1 VIIGSRRP
9 TRVSQRLPRQAAGC
23 ERRLIRFEHLLTAS
37 AWKST
42 LVGIDTVL
50 NCVGILRSRPGES
63 YDCVHHQA
71 VAALADAC
79 IECGIRRLVH
89 VSALG
94 LHPHAASGFLRSKW
108 HGEQALRQRSLD
120 VVIARPSLLDG
131 ADGFG
136 ARWLRRVSAWPVHFV
151 PSSATGTIAPLDVDD
166 LAEALC
172 GLCELEASI
181 GVREF
186 ELGGAD
192 RRSLGAH
199 LASLRPRHRPPAR
212 VVLIPNW
219 VARSVSHVCDL
230 FHLTPFSFGHLE
242 LLAGNNVPAKNAL
255 PTLIRRAPRWIGD
268 KRTAADFE
276 PKAVATT

>member
-1 VIIGSRRP
+1 MRVLALGGAGFIGRHAVQALIRAGHTVIIGSRRP

-108 HGEQALRQRSLD
+108 HGELSL
-120 VVIARPSLLDG
+120 I
-131 ADGFG
+131 
-136 ARWLRRVSAWPVHFV
+136 H
-151 PSSATGTIAPLDVDD
+151 I
-166 LAEALC
+166 
-172 GLCELEASI
+172 
-181 GVREF
+181 
-186 ELGGAD
+186 
-192 RRSLGAH
+192 
-199 LASLRPRHRPPAR
+199 
-212 VVLIPNW
+212 
-219 VARSVSHVCDL
+219 
-230 FHLTPFSFGHLE
+230 
-242 LLAGNNVPAKNAL
+242 
-255 PTLIRRAPRWIGD
+255 
-268 KRTAADFE
+268 
-276 PKAVATT
+276 